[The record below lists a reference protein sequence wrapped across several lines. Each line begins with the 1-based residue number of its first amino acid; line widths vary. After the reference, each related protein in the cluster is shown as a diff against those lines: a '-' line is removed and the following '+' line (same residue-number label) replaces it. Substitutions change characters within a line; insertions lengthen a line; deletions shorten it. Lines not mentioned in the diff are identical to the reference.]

1 MKKYILTT
9 DNKIIDTEKYDIY
22 KITDKAMV
30 YEYVVFAEKGDP
42 FNIRQVNEP
51 RFTHIIETY
60 KIRKESDYIIELINK
75 EKDLIKI
82 KDGNVE
88 NIIEAKSVNGELKNM
103 KETIIA
109 IYKPNENKGYDLAW
123 ESE

>member
-51 RFTHIIETY
+51 RFKHIIETY

-75 EKDLIKI
+75 EKDLVKI
-82 KDGNVE
+82 KLMKDCYT
-88 NIIEAKSVNGELKNM
+88 IMEAKDIKKDSCLDNM
-103 KETIIA
+103 VA